1 MKTHLLFLILF
12 FLISCIVSAQPQ
24 KGSIEFGGSGT
35 YSKSYNNGEKRT
47 STFSVSAHS
56 SYFVLPNLSVGAKVF
71 YEKLKDSKV
80 TYDPENSQFIV
91 GPTIEAY
98 LLNKEKFG
106 VSIKSTANF
115 ALSSDYIFDDS
126 KYTSFS
132 VGPKGI
138 WNISPN
144 ISTYLWFAYRDVK
157 NRDDYTQNGSV
168 FPSDNF
174 DIRWGFSYY
183 LHRKEKTE

>member
-1 MKTHLLFLILF
+1 MKTHLLLLI
-12 FLISCIVSAQPQ
+12 ISCLLSFTISAQPQ
-24 KGSIEFGGSGT
+24 KGSIEFGGSGNF
-35 YSKSYNNGEKRT
+35 SKSYNNGEKRT
-47 STFSVSAHS
+47 SIISVSANG
-56 SYFVLPNLSVGAKVF
+56 SYFVFRHLSIGAKVF
-71 YEKLKDSKV
+71 YEKLNGLQL
-80 TYDPENSQFIV
+80 TNNPELSQFIV

-98 LLNKEKFG
+98 LINKEKFG
-106 VSIKSTANF
+106 VSIKSTAGF

-132 VGPKGI
+132 VGPKAI